1 MLINVFLKRMLLL
14 QAVRKTFLKHLG
26 ANGGSFVRALTGV
39 DEGQMVDVEP
49 IQTLLSRPNDVHQQT
64 APDPVVCLFLLTKLP
79 QLHIERRRA
88 GLNQV
93 MVQQENFMSYSWG
106 YQVSHD

>member
-1 MLINVFLKRMLLL
+1 M
-14 QAVRKTFLKHLG
+14 AVG
-26 ANGGSFVRALTGV
+26 QNTG
-39 DEGQMVDVEP
+39 EP
-49 IQTLLSRPNDVHQQT
+49 WMMCKQQT

-93 MVQQENFMSYSWG
+93 MVQQENFISYSWG